1 MPLLRTT
8 EKIFIGY
15 SLPQLPHKETAERVI
30 ASINATNR
38 HKAIQLYV
46 CEYRQMVVDTIP
58 LQNGIDRVIEDCDL
72 VILLFGARVGA
83 GLEWEARHSLDLFR
97 KGHIYKILPYIF
109 ADPRASDSGSDR
121 GPISPWWK
129 SVAGESEQF
138 FVRSRRKLAG
148 ILVVFRDFA
157 TKSWRKRAA
166 RSATRLL
173 PRAAMPTT
181 DIQRFYADNDFL
193 YYTIESP
200 ESFEERL
207 RQHIEVWLAEEER
220 IVERQRDFLRRG
232 LLRHFAIE
240 DVAFGDDILA
250 IHRRDRGN
258 LGATPETEA
267 AFREYVSLDENQE
280 MVREDAMDYYLIARH
295 LRDAVLKSRPEVF
308 SQAEFINPIHQF
320 LAALIRQDDDSVRDA
335 VIAQYREWLRSRRS
349 SSERTRSFA
358 AFQLGMLQA
367 RDSADLLLDAV
378 QNRGELKNVRH
389 YAIYALGMLR
399 QRSMIVP
406 LMDLHASEED
416 GVLRDAMVNSILF
429 MMGVTE

>member
-109 ADPRASDSGSDR
+109 AGHRASDSRSDR
-121 GPISPWWK
+121 GP
-129 SVAGESEQF
+129 
-138 FVRSRRKLAG
+138 
-148 ILVVFRDFA
+148 
-157 TKSWRKRAA
+157 
-166 RSATRLL
+166 
-173 PRAAMPTT
+173 MPTT

-267 AFREYVSLDENQE
+267 AFREYVSLDEDQE

-295 LRDAVLKSRPEVF
+295 LRDAVLKGKPEVF

-367 RDSADLLLDAV
+367 RDSA
-378 QNRGELKNVRH
+378 
-389 YAIYALGMLR
+389 
-399 QRSMIVP
+399 
-406 LMDLHASEED
+406 
-416 GVLRDAMVNSILF
+416 
-429 MMGVTE
+429 

>member
-15 SLPQLPHKETAERVI
+15 SLPQLRHKETAERVI
-30 ASINATNR
+30 ASINAANR
-38 HKAIQLYV
+38 HKPIQLYV
-46 CEYRQMVVDTIP
+46 CEYRQMVVDTVP
-58 LQNGIDRVIEDCDL
+58 LHHGIDRVMEDCDL
-72 VILLFGARVGA
+72 VILLFGAQVGA
-83 GLEWEARHSLDLFR
+83 GLEWEARHSLDLFK
-97 KGHIYKILPYIF
+97 KGRIYKILPYIF
-109 ADPRASDSGSDR
+109 TDDQMSEF
-121 GPISPWWK
+121 GPD
-129 SVAGESEQF
+129 
-138 FVRSRRKLAG
+138 RSRTHIA
-148 ILVVFRDFA
+148 
-157 TKSWRKRAA
+157 
-166 RSATRLL
+166 
-173 PRAAMPTT
+173 
-181 DIQRFYADNDFL
+181 DIYQFYADNDFL
-193 YYTIESP
+193 YHRIESP

-250 IHRRDRGN
+250 LHQRDQGN
-258 LGATPETEA
+258 LGATRETEV
-267 AFREYVSLDENQE
+267 AFREYVSVGEDQE
-280 MVREDAMDYYLIARH
+280 MVREGAVDYYLIARH
-295 LRDAVLKSRPEVF
+295 LRDAVLRNKPDVF

-320 LAALIRQDDDSVRDA
+320 LAALIRQDDDSIRDQ
-335 VIAQYREWLRSRRS
+335 VIARHQKWLSSRRS
-349 SSERTRSFA
+349 LSERTRSFA

-367 RDSADLLLDAV
+367 RESAELLLKTV

-406 LMDLHASEED
+406 LMDLHASEDD